1 MIRSIVGTLVAGQPR
16 TVETTIEQASRI
28 ANDKIA
34 ITSIQRTDSG
44 ITVTWWRQ
52 PGEVW
57 EMVLLKVGDKFWTF
71 SARRKDGKK
80 ISAEAGFEVRPPPPP
95 PVKCTTRCRP
105 PGGAWRRK
113 HLCLSDA
120 ATERRCRA
128 YASTA
133 SPQMAD
139 CGAVASRVAN
149 PRDDASS
156 LRRSTATR
164 DWGWFAAIG
173 LS

>member
-44 ITVTWWRQ
+44 ITVMWWRQ

-57 EMVLLKVGDKFWTF
+57 EMVLLKVGDKFRTF
-71 SARRKDGKK
+71 SAHRKDGKK

-95 PVKCTTRCRP
+95 PSKMYDTLPTIWGRMAQETPLFERC
-105 PGGAWRRK
+105 G
-113 HLCLSDA
+113 D
-120 ATERRCRA
+120 
-128 YASTA
+128 
-133 SPQMAD
+133 
-139 CGAVASRVAN
+139 
-149 PRDDASS
+149 
-156 LRRSTATR
+156 
-164 DWGWFAAIG
+164 
-173 LS
+173 